1 MAPRRVILRLAAIVA
16 ALSVTPGWA
25 QDADLTIEGRLEVY
39 DADLKEE
46 TCQGKTLL
54 LVPDDGLSVAPVVCR
69 FDDDCRW
76 RAEAT
81 LLRPQGRFCF
91 CSGTSGYKVYQPR
104 GVVTVRGD
112 RRWFGSLNVVLAD
125 ESIALP
131 VTPSRPLEPRC
142 EDVCDGTAG
151 ASLSALSFR
160 RAVEA
165 CFGGWQ
171 GGVQ

>member
-16 ALSVTPGWA
+16 ALPATFGWA
-25 QDADLTIEGRLEVY
+25 QNAELTIEGRLYVY
-39 DADLKEE
+39 DANQKEE

-54 LVPDDGLSVAPVVCR
+54 LAPDDGLSVAPVVCR

-81 LLRPQGRFCF
+81 LLRPQGRFCV
-91 CSGTSGYKVYQPR
+91 CSGTSGYRVYQPR

-131 VTPSRPLEPRC
+131 VTPARPLEPRC
-142 EDVCDGTAG
+142 EDVCDGSTG

-165 CFGGWQ
+165 CFDVLQ
-171 GGVQ
+171 RGVQ